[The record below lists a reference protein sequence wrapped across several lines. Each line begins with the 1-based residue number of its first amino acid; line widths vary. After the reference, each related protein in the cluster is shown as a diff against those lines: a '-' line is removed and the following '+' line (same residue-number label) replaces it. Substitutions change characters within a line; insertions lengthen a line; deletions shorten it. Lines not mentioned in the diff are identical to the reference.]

1 MNFSWLNEKK
11 SKTVKHVAA
20 VSSFKPS
27 KLYNTRIRN
36 SAQKRIYNHI
46 KNSIEKKRIQNT
58 ETALNIES
66 LTSTFKMMNT
76 INYSVDNKNILNNIE
91 NKKYISNNDE
101 ISLIKRKLFCV
112 KQLVIIKI
120 IQRKK

>member
-1 MNFSWLNEKK
+1 MILSCMNFSWLNEKK

-58 ETALNIES
+58 ETTLNIES

-101 ISLIKRKLFCV
+101 ISLIKRK
-112 KQLVIIKI
+112 
-120 IQRKK
+120 

>member
-1 MNFSWLNEKK
+1 MNFSLLNEKK
-11 SKTVKHVAA
+11 SKTVKHVVA

-27 KLYNTRIRN
+27 KLYNTRIRS

-101 ISLIKRKLFCV
+101 ISLIKRK
-112 KQLVIIKI
+112 
-120 IQRKK
+120 